1 MFACA
6 KQEASAAAGDKIL
19 WAHSQNRH
27 SFCHACAPSENSD
40 QPAHWRRLIRIFTG
54 RILDSKGCKVSP
66 FGQQRHCVDER
77 ADLSLRFALMSE
89 GTFSPVAAYTH
100 VKI

>member
-1 MFACA
+1 MHVRPT
-6 KQEASAAAGDKIL
+6 KT
-19 WAHSQNRH
+19 
-27 SFCHACAPSENSD
+27 CHAC
-40 QPAHWRRLIRIFTG
+40 AHWRRLIRIFTG
-54 RILDSKGCKVSP
+54 RILDGKGCKVSP
-66 FGQQRHCVDER
+66 FGQQRHFADER